1 MDNEKY
7 VTKEVHD
14 LHVARLEA
22 IMEKNLAKHE
32 AIATEIK
39 NNFKTFQT
47 EIRGD
52 IKAINTRIDSINN
65 RFDDMNV
72 RISDIGNKQAY
83 ALSKWGIIIAVII
96 GLGQVAAAIILNF
109 LK

>member
-14 LHVARLEA
+14 LHVARLET
-22 IMEKNLAKHE
+22 IMEKNFANYE
-32 AIATEIK
+32 TIATEIK
-39 NNFKTFQT
+39 
-47 EIRGD
+47 GD
-52 IKAINTRIDSINN
+52 IKAINTRIDSINT
-65 RFDDMNV
+65 RFDDMNA